1 MKKVVYQSLIV
12 IVKKTE
18 KLDGVKINVK
28 VEAIFSAFL
37 YLRTSFKIDRL
48 II

>member
-1 MKKVVYQSLIV
+1 M

-28 VEAIFSAFL
+28 VEAIFTAFL
-37 YLRTSFKIDRL
+37 YLRTNFKMYRL
-48 II
+48 TI